1 MPFPFRAIL
10 IIHFQL
16 DRVLSAAALF
26 KAWLLTVAIGQLSS
40 GEIEPEGRRRAF
52 VFPTCDR
59 RGLMVW
65 GKCTESTSKAPSG
78 DLASCSR
85 VFSESVLF
93 SINYEDNE
101 LSAQV

>member
-26 KAWLLTVAIGQLSS
+26 KAWLFTGAIGQLSS
-40 GEIEPEGRRRAF
+40 GEIEPEGQRRAF

-59 RGLMVW
+59 GGLMVW

-85 VFSESVLF
+85 VLAENLVF
-93 SINYEDNE
+93 
-101 LSAQV
+101 